1 MDSFRG
7 HRSGHYRRRRTSR
20 RRRSRSRFYNPF
32 LDSSEPLLD
41 EKVDS
46 IVDLTAVGL
55 GRFIPRIARVA
66 QRTQPNIII
75 ATGIYTYRVRALFL
89 SFARAVTRN
98 VDIMTEMFV
107 GDIEK
112 GVGDTGLRA
121 GILKYATEQHG
132 VTKDVE

>member
-1 MDSFRG
+1 
-7 HRSGHYRRRRTSR
+7 
-20 RRRSRSRFYNPF
+20 
-32 LDSSEPLLD
+32 LD

-132 VTKDVE
+132 VTKDVERIPRAVAQVHRPLRGHEQSRLPRTTHRRRFLYRHG